1 MIIADEKRKV
11 VRSSGFQES
20 TFKIETSSK
29 AFNILSSKLYSDQYQ
44 AIVRELC
51 TNASDAHV
59 NAGIGDVP
67 IEVHF
72 PDFIDHSFS
81 VRDHGKGI
89 DPEEFEKI
97 YTTYF
102 YSTKTSSDTQVG
114 CFGLGSKSPFA
125 YTKQFTVENNYNGHK
140 YVYLC
145 FENENGEPS
154 VSLLANSPTEDKGV
168 KVSFAVKHEDR
179 TSFNKAVTRVL
190 SWFDITPKINNSF
203 SIKNLME
210 GKKDQ
215 RIVLL
220 SKADGFDKYEHTSD
234 YSSTVFVRMGQVLY
248 PCESEI
254 FKNTFI
260 GNKTVVINAN
270 IGDVDIT
277 PSRESLEYRS
287 KTNGFIQKV
296 KDELIEEVALS
307 VKNAENNTSQSKF
320 EKFKSIFK
328 VVNDSGL
335 TRKFVKDLVGGL
347 YPSSY
352 DDISYFTLVNQE
364 KLSKDAMYCQYD
376 RWRDKIEMIKI
387 GTHGNYRVTEDIV
400 IVIKDKNTNFNL
412 KMKELQKASV
422 SDNAT
427 TSTIFVIDVADKDVL
442 IKECGFEESDFLFAS
457 KLTFNKDSAV
467 VRTGTGNN
475 CTAMT
480 YTINGADRKG
490 IKLDKDTKDGYYL
503 KDGEYYGLDTSSI
516 NNRDVIGDKTVYIF
530 TDNQYNSLKVGERNF
545 VNFLDY
551 LVDEVQ
557 TNKDEIIRMLSK
569 DNMRSDKTWKAFQ
582 DIHTLTDVAS
592 IIDDYV
598 LEYND
603 CQLDSRKIGYY
614 EAITNI
620 IRRHN
625 HSLYQE
631 IQKAIGDLDIKHC
644 EAQNKIKE
652 KYPLL
657 KVLID
662 NRDFDGIIKQVA
674 QYVDLVSTTIQ
685 KDGEV

>member
-59 NAGIGDVP
+59 NAGISDVP
-67 IEVHF
+67 IEVHL
-72 PDFIDHSFS
+72 PDFIDQSFS
-81 VRDHGKGI
+81 VRDYGNGI

-102 YSTKTSSDTQVG
+102 YSTKTTSDTQVG

-140 YVYLC
+140 YIYLC

-154 VSLLANSPTEDKGV
+154 VSLIANSPTEDKGV
-168 KVSFAVKHEDR
+168 KVSFSVKSSDNSNFR
-179 TSFNKAVTRVL
+179 KAADRVL
-190 SWFDITPKINNSF
+190 SWFDLKPKCNDQSGN
-203 SIKNLME
+203 IKNFMSGRKGE
-210 GKKDQ
+210 
-215 RIVLL
+215 RFVLL
-220 SKADGFDKYEHTSD
+220 GKADGFDKYEHTND
-234 YSSTVFVRMGQVLY
+234 YNANIFVRMGQVIY
-248 PCESEI
+248 PCDSETL
-254 FKNTFI
+254 KGLFI
-260 GNKTVVINAN
+260 NKTVVINAN

-277 PSRESLEYRS
+277 PSRESLEYRA
-287 KTNGFIQKV
+287 KTNSF
-296 KDELIEEVALS
+296 IEEV
-307 VKNAENNTSQSKF
+307 KNEFLKDIRQSCQDVIKSDDKTEF
-320 EKFKSIFK
+320 EKFKTVFDLI
-328 VVNDSGL
+328 NNSGVS
-335 TRKFVKDLVGGL
+335 RKLIKDIVDNE
-347 YPSSY
+347 YQATY
-352 DDISYFTLVNQE
+352 DDSYQYASLPQDSFTKDISF
-364 KLSKDAMYCQYD
+364 CRYD
-376 RWRDKIEMIKI
+376 KWRDKVEIL
-387 GTHGNYRVTEDIV
+387 RVGDKGSARIHENCI
-400 IVIKDKNTNFNL
+400 IVIKDKGVNL
-412 KMKELQKASV
+412 NAKIKDLIKNHVRDGVHHASV
-422 SDNAT
+422 F
-427 TSTIFVIDVADKDVL
+427 IVDVADKDVL
-442 IKECGFEESDFLFAS
+442 KAGYGFQESDLLYS
-457 KLTFNKDSAV
+457 SQLTYNKDTSPSRAS
-467 VRTGTGNN
+467 TGNN

-503 KDGEYYGLDTSSI
+503 KDSEYYGLDTSSI

-530 TDNQYNSLKVGERNF
+530 TDNQFNSLKVGERNF

-557 TNKDEIIRMLSK
+557 TNKGEIIRMLSK
-569 DNMRSDKTWKAFQ
+569 DNMRSDKTWQALQ
-582 DIHTLTDVAS
+582 SIHAVTSVAS

-631 IQKAIGDLDIKHC
+631 IEKAIGDLDIKHR

>member
-102 YSTKTSSDTQVG
+102 YSTKTTSDTQVG

-307 VKNAENNTSQSKF
+307 VKNAETNTSQSKF

-352 DDISYFTLVNQE
+352 DDISYFTHVNQE
-364 KLSKDAMYCQYD
+364 KLSKDAMYCRYD

-422 SDNAT
+422 SDNVT
-427 TSTIFVIDVADKDVL
+427 TSTIFVIDIADKDVL

-467 VRTGTGNN
+467 VRTSTGNN

-490 IKLDKDTKDGYYL
+490 VKLDKDTKDGYYL
-503 KDGEYYGLDTSSI
+503 KDNEYYGLDTSSI

-530 TDNQYNSLKVGERNF
+530 TDNQFNSLKVGERNF

-557 TNKDEIIRMLSK
+557 ANKDEIIHMLSK
-569 DNMRSDKTWKAFQ
+569 DNMRGDGTWKALQ

-603 CQLDSRKIGYY
+603 SQLDHRKIGYY

-631 IQKAIGDLDIKHC
+631 IQKAIGDLDIKHY

>member
-1 MIIADEKRKV
+1 
-11 VRSSGFQES
+11 
-20 TFKIETSSK
+20 
-29 AFNILSSKLYSDQYQ
+29 
-44 AIVRELC
+44 
-51 TNASDAHV
+51 
-59 NAGIGDVP
+59 
-67 IEVHF
+67 
-72 PDFIDHSFS
+72 
-81 VRDHGKGI
+81 
-89 DPEEFEKI
+89 
-97 YTTYF
+97 
-102 YSTKTSSDTQVG
+102 
-114 CFGLGSKSPFA
+114 
-125 YTKQFTVENNYNGHK
+125 
-140 YVYLC
+140 
-145 FENENGEPS
+145 
-154 VSLLANSPTEDKGV
+154 
-168 KVSFAVKHEDR
+168 
-179 TSFNKAVTRVL
+179 
-190 SWFDITPKINNSF
+190 
-203 SIKNLME
+203 ME

-307 VKNAENNTSQSKF
+307 VKNAETNTSQSKF

-335 TRKFVKDLVGGL
+335 TRKFVKDLVGGV

-364 KLSKDAMYCQYD
+364 KLSKDAMYCRYD

-422 SDNAT
+422 SDNVT
-427 TSTIFVIDVADKDVL
+427 TSTIFVIDIADKDVL

-530 TDNQYNSLKVGERNF
+530 TDNQFNSLKVGERNF

-557 TNKDEIIRMLSK
+557 TNKDEIIHMLSK
-569 DNMRSDKTWKAFQ
+569 DNMRGDGTWKALQ

-603 CQLDSRKIGYY
+603 CQLDHRKIGYY

-631 IQKAIGDLDIKHC
+631 IQKAIGDLDIKHL

-674 QYVDLVSTTIQ
+674 QYVDLISTTIQ

>member
-59 NAGIGDVP
+59 NAGISDVP
-67 IEVHF
+67 IEVHL
-72 PDFIDHSFS
+72 PDFIDQSFS
-81 VRDHGKGI
+81 VRDYGNGI

-102 YSTKTSSDTQVG
+102 YSTKTTSDTQVG

-140 YVYLC
+140 YIYLC

-154 VSLLANSPTEDKGV
+154 VSLIANSPTEDKGV
-168 KVSFAVKHEDR
+168 KVSFSVKNSDNS
-179 TSFNKAVTRVL
+179 SFRKAADRVL
-190 SWFDITPKINNSF
+190 SWFDLKPKCNDQSGN
-203 SIKNLME
+203 IKNFMSGRKGE
-210 GKKDQ
+210 
-215 RIVLL
+215 RFVLL
-220 SKADGFDKYEHTSD
+220 GKADGFDKYEHTND
-234 YSSTVFVRMGQVLY
+234 YNANIFVRMGQVIY
-248 PCESEI
+248 PCDSETL
-254 FKNTFI
+254 KGLFI
-260 GNKTVVINAN
+260 NKTVVINAN

-277 PSRESLEYRS
+277 PSRESLEYRA
-287 KTNGFIQKV
+287 KTNSF
-296 KDELIEEVALS
+296 IEEV
-307 VKNAENNTSQSKF
+307 KNEFLKDIRQSCQDVIKSDDKTEF
-320 EKFKSIFK
+320 EKFKTVFDLINNSGVSRKLIK
-328 VVNDSGL
+328 DIVDNEYQTSHDDSYYYAQL
-335 TRKFVKDLVGGL
+335 FQDSFSK
-347 YPSSY
+347 
-352 DDISYFTLVNQE
+352 DISF
-364 KLSKDAMYCQYD
+364 CRYD
-376 RWRDKIEMIKI
+376 KWRDKVEIL
-387 GTHGNYRVTEDIV
+387 RVGDKGSARIHENAI
-400 IVIKDKNTNFNL
+400 IVIKDKRVNL
-412 KMKELQKASV
+412 NAKIKELIKNHVMCGVHYASV
-422 SDNAT
+422 FIVDL
-427 TSTIFVIDVADKDVL
+427 ADKNVL
-442 IKECGFEESDFLFAS
+442 KAGYGFQESDLLYSSQLTYNKNAS
-457 KLTFNKDSAV
+457 PSRAS
-467 VRTGTGNN
+467 TGNN

-530 TDNQYNSLKVGERNF
+530 TDNQFNSLKVGERNF

-569 DNMRSDKTWKAFQ
+569 DNMRSDKTWKALQ
-582 DIHTLTDVAS
+582 DIHGLTDVAS
-592 IIDDYV
+592 IIDNYV

-603 CQLDSRKIGYY
+603 CQLDHRKIGYY

-631 IQKAIGDLDIKHC
+631 IEKAIGDLDIKHR